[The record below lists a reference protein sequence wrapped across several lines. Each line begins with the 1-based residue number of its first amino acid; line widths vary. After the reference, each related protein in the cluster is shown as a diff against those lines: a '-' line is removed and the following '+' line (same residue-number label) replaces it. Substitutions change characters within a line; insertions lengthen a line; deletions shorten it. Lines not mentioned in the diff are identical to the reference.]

1 MVEISECFTFDMMI
15 ALFLEYLLF
24 PLTFLYRFLFW
35 WDKKRTKAVKLDNSI
50 VWSVGNLSVG
60 GTGKTP
66 FTLYLIDLALKNIGL
81 EIYVLSR
88 GYGGN
93 KSNEGMEVLPTSKP
107 ENSGDE
113 PFLIKKNYP
122 ESRVLIGKNRSKSF
136 EKFATKSE
144 ALKFV
149 ILDDGFQH
157 HAITRDHDFVLID
170 AENGLGNGRVFPSG
184 KLRESEEALSRANS
198 VVFTKVKDVNR
209 YKVNAIKDKL
219 EKKYTH
225 LDFYYFNYLPVCF
238 TNLMGQTLSLEEMKY
253 RDVYLFSGIANPE
266 SFRDTVKPYCR
277 TILGERIFPDHY
289 NYTETDLANLYSELK
304 SGTVLLCTEKDFVK
318 LTHLQNIHKYS
329 GIYYMVMKGSLE
341 EEQLFISKLLSKVTV
356 NTP

>member
-1 MVEISECFTFDMMI
+1 MI

-81 EIYVLSR
+81 EVYVLSR

-113 PFLIKKNYP
+113 PYLIKKNYP
-122 ESRVLIGKNRSKSF
+122 ESRVLIGRNRYQSF
-136 EKFATKSE
+136 EKYATKSE
-144 ALKFV
+144 SLKFV
-149 ILDDGFQH
+149 LLDDGFQH
-157 HAITRDHDFVLID
+157 HAILRDHDFVLID

-184 KLRESEEALSRANS
+184 KLRESEDALSRANT

-209 YKVNAIKDKL
+209 YKVNALKDRL
-219 EKKYTH
+219 EKKYPQ
-225 LDFYYFNYLPVCF
+225 LDFFHFHYLPVCF
-238 TNLMGQTLSLEEMKY
+238 TNLMGQTLSLDEMKY

-266 SFRDTVKPYCR
+266 SFRDTVKSYCR
-277 TILGERIFPDHY
+277 TILGERIFTDHY

-318 LTHLQNIHKYS
+318 LTHLQNINKYS

-341 EEQLFISKLLSKVTV
+341 EEELFISKLLSKVTV
-356 NTP
+356 NT

>member
-1 MVEISECFTFDMMI
+1 MVEIEHYFTFETMI
-15 ALFLEYLLF
+15 ALLIEYLLYPF
-24 PLTFLYRFLFW
+24 TFLYRILFW
-35 WDKKRTKAVKLDNSI
+35 WDKKRTKSFKLNNSI

-66 FTLYLIDLALKNIGL
+66 FTLYLIELALRNIGQ
-81 EIYVLSR
+81 EVYVLSR

-93 KSNEGMEVLPTSKP
+93 KSNEGMEVLLNSKP
-107 ENSGDE
+107 ENTGDE
-113 PFLIKKNYP
+113 PFLIKKNHP
-122 ESRVLIGKNRSKSF
+122 EARVLVGKNRYKSF
-136 EKFATKSE
+136 ESYASKTES
-144 ALKFV
+144 LKFV

-157 HAITRDHDFVLID
+157 HAIFRDHDFVLID
-170 AENGLGNGRVFPSG
+170 AENGLGNGKVFPSG
-184 KLRESEEALSRANS
+184 KLRESEDALNRASS

-209 YKVNAIKDKL
+209 YKVNALKDKL
-219 EKKYTH
+219 EKKYSH
-225 LDFYYFNYLPVCF
+225 LDFYHFHYSPVCF
-238 TNLMGQTLSLEEMKY
+238 TNLLGHTLSLDEMKF

-277 TILGERIFPDHY
+277 TILGERIYSDHY

-329 GIYYMVMKGSLE
+329 GIYYMVMKGSVE
-341 EEQLFISKLLSKVTV
+341 EEEALISKLKSIVSV
-356 NTP
+356 HNS